1 MLEKTWLN
9 VTQEQIINL
18 GINMNMEAIKD
29 LSKYQWK
36 IIITEAVEN
45 KESME
50 RESWMKTSTKCI
62 QLEINRKHKSMYLNK
77 LNPAAATTILK
88 LRLNMTNLR
97 TNYKN
102 AHKNLQCP
110 VCQSQNLDTLKHL
123 FNCPNLPEIPNFRL
137 PNNFETI
144 IYKNSENDTVQNLEF
159 FENMAQ
165 AIQKLMKQRE
175 KVLSE
180 SENQR
185 QSAENRDKV
194 ISESEEQR
202 EKELKEREEQAST
215 RLVPSEKR
223 IATA

>member
-1 MLEKTWLN
+1 
-9 VTQEQIINL
+9 
-18 GINMNMEAIKD
+18 
-29 LSKYQWK
+29 
-36 IIITEAVEN
+36 
-45 KESME
+45 
-50 RESWMKTSTKCI
+50 MKTSTKCN
-62 QLEINRKHKSMYLNK
+62 QLEINRKHKSLYLSK
-77 LNPAAATTILK
+77 LNPAEATTILK

-123 FNCPNLPEIPNFRL
+123 FECPNLPKIPNFRL
-137 PNNFETI
+137 PNNFEKI

-175 KVLSE
+175 TVISE
-180 SENQR
+180 SEIQR
-185 QSAENRDKV
+185 QSDENIQVLQSAENIQV
-194 ISESEEQR
+194 LSESEEQR